1 MTGPAKLAPPALLA
15 ITLLLGACESA
26 APQPTPTLLARGT
39 FVIRDWDKVEF
50 EATREG
56 AGVSGRMT
64 VGQNEAGP
72 ADILRVDLR
81 CAGTTED
88 GLLMIGGHTVGAGG
102 RFAGMPVGTFAAI
115 ALGREPERA
124 AIWAGSGAWTP
135 TTDCVAN
142 LDAWLTEERSHDPND
157 ELWLRDDFEGA
168 VEFGAVASTSP

>member
-1 MTGPAKLAPPALLA
+1 MTGPAKLAPAALLA
-15 ITLLLGACESA
+15 ITLLLGACDSA
-26 APQPTPTLLARGT
+26 APQPIPTLLARGT

-56 AGVSGRMT
+56 TGVSGRMT
-64 VGQNEAGP
+64 VGQNEGAP
-72 ADILRVDLR
+72 DFLRVDLR

-115 ALGREPERA
+115 ALRRAPVKA
-124 AIWAGSGAWTP
+124 AIWGYGSGPWTP

-142 LDAWLTEERSHDPND
+142 LDAWLTEERTNHPTD
-157 ELWLRDDFEGA
+157 EIWLREFNEGT
-168 VEFGAVASTSP
+168 VEFGP